1 MADHDPALE
10 RAVIQHCLP
19 GLASLA
25 KEMRARLF
33 VETHRDTGELKQNS
47 YASLDDV
54 TGEIEVGYDETT
66 SKRPHGY
73 WYIFGTSKTQADPA
87 IQRTVYRR
95 YKDRNGDGT

>member
-1 MADHDPALE
+1 MNDPALE

-33 VETHRDTGELKQNS
+33 VETHKDTGELKQNS
-47 YASLDDV
+47 YASVDDV
-54 TGEIEVGYDETT
+54 TGEIEVGYDE
-66 SKRPHGY
+66 SNSVNPHGFY
-73 WYIFGTSKTQADPA
+73 YIFGTSRMEGDPA

-95 YKDRNGDGT
+95 YRSRNGDGS